1 MGEGLMRARAAAR
14 ATQKPRSQL
23 SRGDQLILEKR
34 DNRELKKHLRDLT
47 DAVKVCLQALDDE
60 MVRPPS
66 EARGSRIAK
75 ISNALNLQNDI
86 ARRFGL
92 GER

>member
-1 MGEGLMRARAAAR
+1 MTEL
-14 ATQKPRSQL
+14 T
-23 SRGDQLILEKR
+23 DFKR
-34 DNRELKKHLRDLT
+34 IVYGPKVREARELKKHLRDLT
-47 DAVKVCLQALDDE
+47 NTVTQCLAAYDAE
-60 MVRPPS
+60 MAKPS
-66 EARGSRIAK
+66 SPERGGRIAK